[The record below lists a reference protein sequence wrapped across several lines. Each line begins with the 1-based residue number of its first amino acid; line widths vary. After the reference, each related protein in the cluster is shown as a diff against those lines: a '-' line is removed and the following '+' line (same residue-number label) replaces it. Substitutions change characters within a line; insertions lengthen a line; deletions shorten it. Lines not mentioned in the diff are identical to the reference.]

1 MPKDF
6 HSRAMHTR
14 QFHALI
20 YSVVIVLFSA
30 IIAYIWFGGPQN
42 NMIYYIDE
50 FFPFN
55 PHYWVGIDL
64 SAWSWGGNGAG
75 GRGYGQLINMFYYVF
90 VEFFHNILGFGYGW
104 TQYLLYLFLMSFG
117 GVGMM
122 FFVREL
128 KGHGPQYSLAPLAS
142 SILYIASAY
151 SISIYIEFLQV
162 FWFYV
167 AFPWIMLLLMRA
179 VKVARDRLPLFELGL
194 IGILIYFS
202 LPSLQSV
209 WLLTGPVFILL
220 YLLFLA
226 YIYRPKVSLFII
238 IVSFLLVELILLDSP
253 TLIAALTNLGRVES
267 GLGLANPSP
276 TSAPWVWVVANS
288 QGEPYFAS
296 IGGLSTSWP
305 LASILLADV
314 LAALS
319 FALAF
324 VAKDRLLRAQALFF
338 SVIALIFIALISGTQ
353 PPFGWLFTYI
363 WWHFSPFR
371 VFISLL
377 MDFGNYLTFIYSAL
391 APLGLLALLEKVKW
405 KKKVKWKEGG
415 AIALLALLIVWL
427 TLGVPSLTFGSA
439 ASVPSHPGPRVSVSA
454 VDRQVQLASFFMN
467 NTDGSPGRVLILP
480 AQGPLIRTTSYE
492 ATDIM
497 GQCGLS
503 VIAGSY
509 MLSFENSLYFALASQ
524 IYSNH
529 TTGIIPELAALGV
542 KYVIVQL
549 NAKPFWWPFTQNAT
563 TYLAILNSTPGL
575 SYMFTVGHEVV
586 YRVDASYP
594 LIYASPLPANS
605 TAGSAYDFPS
615 VPPIESSLINFTQL
629 SPTEFEVRV
638 NNATGPFL
646 LVLSTTYGDWQ
657 VSSVSA
663 THIMVYNYSNGW
675 IINRT
680 GTYVMHVYYA
690 PQGLANEIIGMQ
702 LLAIAISVAFV
713 GYGFAMR
720 KRLTKGLPNSQV
732 KGKFGDGAPSGF
744 GEGGNQ

>member
-1 MPKDF
+1 MSKGF
-6 HSRAMHTR
+6 LLSRVMHTKH
-14 QFHALI
+14 FHTLL
-20 YSVVIVLFSA
+20 YSVIIVLFSA

-55 PHYWVGIDL
+55 PHYSVGIDL

-75 GRGYGQLINMFYYVF
+75 GSGYGELVNIFYYVF

-104 TQYLLYLFLMSFG
+104 SQYLLYLFLMSFG

-128 KGHGPQYSLAPLAS
+128 NGHGPQYSLAPLAS

-151 SISIYIEFLQV
+151 SISIYIEFLQI

-179 VKVARDRLPLFELGL
+179 VKVARNRLPVFELGL

-202 LPSLQSV
+202 LASLQWV
-209 WLLTGPVFILL
+209 WLLTEPVFILL

-238 IVSFLLVELILLDSP
+238 IVSFLLVEHILLDSP
-253 TLIAALTNLGRVES
+253 ILIPALINLGHVES
-267 GLGLANPSP
+267 VLGLANPSP
-276 TSAPWVWVVANS
+276 TGAPWVWVVGNS
-288 QGEPYFAS
+288 QAEPYFAS
-296 IGGLSTSWP
+296 IGGLSTGWP

-324 VAKDRLLRAQALFF
+324 VTKDRLLRAQALFF
-338 SVIALIFIALISGTQ
+338 SVIALIFVALISGTQ
-353 PPFGWLFTYI
+353 QPFGWLFTYI
-363 WWHFSPFR
+363 WWHFAPFR
-371 VFISLL
+371 AFITLS
-377 MDFGNYLTFIYSAL
+377 MDFGNYLAFIYSAL

-415 AIALLALLIVWL
+415 TIALLALLIVWL
-427 TLGVPSLTFGSA
+427 TLGVPGLTFGSA
-439 ASVPSHPGPRVSVSA
+439 ASVPSHPGPRVSVSV

-480 AQGPLIRTTSYE
+480 AEGPLISTTSYF

-497 GQCGLS
+497 AEYGLS

-509 MLSFENSLYFALASQ
+509 MPSFENSLYFALASQ

-529 TTGIIPELAALGV
+529 TTDIPSELAAFGV

-549 NAKPFWWPFTQNAT
+549 NTAPSWRPFPQNTT

-575 SYMFTVGHEVV
+575 SYLFTVGNEAI
-586 YRVDASYP
+586 YRVGASYP

-605 TAGSAYDFPS
+605 TAGSAYDFPL
-615 VPPIESSLINFTQL
+615 VPPIESGLVNYTQL
-629 SPTEFEVRV
+629 SPTEFQVRV
-638 NNATGPFL
+638 NNATSPFL

-657 VSSVSA
+657 VNGLNT
-663 THIMVYNYSNGW
+663 THIMVYNYANAW

-680 GTYVMHVYYA
+680 GTYIIRVYYA
-690 PQGLANEIIGMQ
+690 PQAQANKIMGIQIVG
-702 LLAIAISVAFV
+702 IAISIAFV
-713 GYGFAMR
+713 VCGLSRR
-720 KRLTKGLPNSQV
+720 KRLTKS
-732 KGKFGDGAPSGF
+732 
-744 GEGGNQ
+744 

>member
-1 MPKDF
+1 VPKDF

-14 QFHALI
+14 QFRTLI

-75 GRGYGQLINMFYYVF
+75 GGGYGQLINMFYYVF

-104 TQYLLYLFLMSFG
+104 TQYFLYLFLMSFG

-128 KGHGPQYSLAPLAS
+128 KGYGPQYSLAPLAS

-151 SISIYIEFLQV
+151 SIGIYIEFLQI

-179 VKVARDRLPLFELGL
+179 VKDARNRLSLFELGL

-202 LPSLQSV
+202 LASLQWV
-209 WLLTGPVFILL
+209 WLLTEPVFILL

-253 TLIAALTNLGRVES
+253 TLIPALINLGRVES
-267 GLGLANPSP
+267 EIGLANPSP

-288 QGEPYFAS
+288 QAEPYFAS
-296 IGGLSTSWP
+296 IGGLSTGWP

-314 LAALS
+314 LAVLS

-324 VAKDRLLRAQALFF
+324 VTKDRLLRAQALFF

-363 WWHFSPFR
+363 WWHFAPFR
-371 VFISLL
+371 AFQTLG

-405 KKKVKWKEGG
+405 KEGG
-415 AIALLALLIVWL
+415 TIALLALLIVWL

-439 ASVPSHPGPRVSVSA
+439 ASVPSHPGARVSVST
-454 VDRQVQLASFFMN
+454 VDHQVQLASFFMS

-480 AQGPLIRTTSYE
+480 AQGPIIRTTSYW
-492 ATDIM
+492 ANDIM
-497 GQCGLS
+497 GQYGLS
-503 VIAGSY
+503 VIAGTY
-509 MLSFENSLYFALASQ
+509 MPSFENSLYFALASQ
-524 IYSNH
+524 IYFNH
-529 TTGIIPELAALGV
+529 TTDIAEELAALGV

-549 NAKPFWWPFTQNAT
+549 NAKPSWWPFTQNAT
-563 TYLAILNSTPGL
+563 TYLKILNSTPGL
-575 SYMFTVGHEVV
+575 SYLFTVGNEVV
-586 YRVDASYP
+586 YRVGASYP

-615 VPPIESSLINFTQL
+615 VPPIESGLINYTQL

-657 VSSVSA
+657 VSGVNA
-663 THIMVYNYSNGW
+663 AHIMVYNYSNGW

-680 GTYVMHVYYA
+680 GTYVMRVYYA
-690 PQGLANEIIGMQ
+690 PQAQANEIIGMQ

-713 GYGFAMR
+713 GCGFVRR

-732 KGKFGDGAPSGF
+732 KGKFGEGAPSGF